1 MLQHEIK
8 KNNLI
13 FEIRF
18 ERGFKSKTLIEFNLY
33 LGLRL
38 DFWSIKFIKNN
49 WAQNQIKVIIKI

>member
-49 WAQNQIKVIIKI
+49 